1 MEKNK
6 NNYGSFIC
14 SIPVHNSDMT
24 SSGVTVSIPPHALN
38 IKEHRKILVK
48 PLSQRELA
56 EGWSQVIR
64 KPEHRLKDVNGF
76 ERKYLLFNTF
86 TVNLA
91 QLPEELWNKMTPVYD
106 GSSIEYYRA
115 TNMRYKYIIEHT
127 SHDNQI
133 RRLRHCLLDPK
144 YHVNEI
150 RELVNYLDDNDIYG
164 WVKIRASMFLDKL

>member
-14 SIPVHNSDMT
+14 SIPVHNSDF
-24 SSGVTVSIPPHALN
+24 SSSDVTVAIPPREIN

-64 KPEHRLKDVNGF
+64 KPEQRVKEVNGV
-76 ERKYLLFNTF
+76 EKKYLLFNTF

-91 QLPEELWNKMTPVYD
+91 QLPDELWDKMKPIYD
-106 GSSIEYYRA
+106 GPTLEYYRA
-115 TNMRYKYIIEHT
+115 TNSRYKYIIEHT
-127 SHDNQI
+127 PHDDQI
-133 RRLRHCLLDPK
+133 RRLRDCL
-144 YHVNEI
+144 VNPSHHIDEI
-150 RELVNYLDDNDIYG
+150 RELVNYLEDNDIYG
-164 WVKIRASMFLDKL
+164 WVKIRASMFLDRL